1 MSTPCKLIA
10 PGAAVNGTMS
20 ITKTELFFEADEE
33 DSENKA
39 LDNKVSQWNLVVCL
53 NSVFTLHNTH
63 YKKNKKLCELLG
75 KNFVLF
81 RLTWKKK
88 SR

>member
-53 NSVFTLHNTH
+53 NFVFTLHNTH
-63 YKKNKKLCELLG
+63 YKKTKK
-75 KNFVLF
+75 NV
-81 RLTWKKK
+81 
-88 SR
+88 